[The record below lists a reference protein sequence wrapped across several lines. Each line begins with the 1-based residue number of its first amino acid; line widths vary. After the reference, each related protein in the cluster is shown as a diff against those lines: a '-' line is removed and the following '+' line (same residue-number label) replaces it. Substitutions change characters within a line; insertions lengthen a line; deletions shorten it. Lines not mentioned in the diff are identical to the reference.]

1 MKGLGLKFYIEIIR
15 IFFCID
21 VLVMDVICEI
31 ILVKKWKKKWLN
43 IIYFIGFFLSYKMFD
58 SKMYI
63 KILF

>member
-31 ILVKKWKKKWLN
+31 ILVKKWKKKM
-43 IIYFIGFFLSYKMFD
+43 I
-58 SKMYI
+58 
-63 KILF
+63 